1 MKKAATKLTYVCE
14 KGDKYKCPNMEYDPV
29 AGGMESE
36 LYECKVCGSRYKL
49 YYEDMA

>member
-1 MKKAATKLTYVCE
+1 MTEKKLTYKCE
-14 KGDKYKCPNMEYDPV
+14 NGDKYKCKNMKYDER

-36 LYECKVCGSRYKL
+36 LYECQKCGERYKL